1 MDWQPEKLI
10 QINKS
15 YQNGQWRLALRRNM
29 HNTKIGLSFIP
40 VSKYTFDIALNG
52 ASNPGHD
59 HWVSLPLALSFGG
72 DETDFTA
79 E

>member
-1 MDWQPEKLI
+1 MVGQPEKLM

-15 YQNGQWRLALRRNM
+15 YRNGQWRVALRRDM
-29 HNTKIGLSFIP
+29 HNTKVGLNLIP
-40 VSKYTFDIALNG
+40 RSKYTFDIALNS
-52 ASNPGHD
+52 ASNPGYS
-59 HWVSLPLALSFGG
+59 HWLSPPLILSFGG